1 MSAVSYISPLRI
13 VNLRPDGTLE
23 SVTVFDKLGSVYTL
37 VTLEDQVVQDIEILR
52 VIAAF
57 WKLMYV
63 VAVYTKTW
71 KVANIS

>member
-1 MSAVSYISPLRI
+1 

-23 SVTVFDKLGSVYTL
+23 SVRVFDKLGSVYTL
-37 VTLEDQVVQDIEILR
+37 VTLVVQDIGILR

-63 VAVYTKTW
+63 VAVYTKT
-71 KVANIS
+71 

>member
-23 SVTVFDKLGSVYTL
+23 SVTVFDTLGSVYTL

-63 VAVYTKTW
+63 VAVYTKT
-71 KVANIS
+71 

>member
-63 VAVYTKTW
+63 VAVYTKT
-71 KVANIS
+71 